1 MIVDIKAID
10 GICDIS
16 ETADGFEIGAGV
28 PCAALAECK
37 PLASAWPG
45 VVEAANLIGS
55 TQIQSRCTMAGNL
68 CNASPAADSVPALV
82 AAGAR
87 ARIAGPGGT
96 RAVPAEDV
104 PTGPGK
110 TSLNAGEWVEA
121 ILLPKP
127 KPRTGDAY
135 LRFIPRTEMDIA
147 VVGVGVCLTLDE
159 SGTVETARI
168 ALGAVGPTVALATD
182 AAAAIVGTK
191 LEEPALL
198 ALAEACSAASTPI
211 DDKRGTQDFRR
222 HVIGVLAR
230 RAANIAY
237 ERAGDK

>member
-1 MIVDIKAID
+1 
-10 GICDIS
+10 
-16 ETADGFEIGAGV
+16 
-28 PCAALAECK
+28 
-37 PLASAWPG
+37 
-45 VVEAANLIGS
+45 
-55 TQIQSRCTMAGNL
+55 
-68 CNASPAADSVPALV
+68 
-82 AAGAR
+82 
-87 ARIAGPGGT
+87 
-96 RAVPAEDV
+96 
-104 PTGPGK
+104 
-110 TSLNAGEWVEA
+110 
-121 ILLPKP
+121 
-127 KPRTGDAY
+127 
-135 LRFIPRTEMDIA
+135 MDIA
-147 VVGVGVCLTLDE
+147 VVGVGVCLKLDE